1 MRVQDLLKFIPTE
14 ELEFLAAETKVN
26 HQVKKLDGI
35 TMFQLLL
42 YSMINHNQSSLRVME
57 KFYHSSSFKIL
68 AGTGDQTTKYNS
80 IRDRMVAM
88 NPEFFEKIFYSLF
101 DKFSKYFNEQDAIQR
116 YDTTMVAISSKL
128 VDWGMKV
135 GSKTDKKQIKYTVGL
150 KGSFPCHVEI
160 FKHKEALCEDNTIPQ
175 AIFNSK
181 EKDSGIIV
189 FDRGVQKRK
198 TFVKLTNDKLRF
210 VTRIKTDVSYKI
222 ISSQNIIASDQNSTV
237 DIKEDLIVKFMNA
250 DRKKTDPAFRLIKA
264 QIKASG
270 EPIYFLTNITD
281 MNAYEIASIYKQR
294 WQIEV
299 FFKFL
304 KQQLNFSHFV
314 SRDANAIQV
323 NLYMTLIASIL
334 IIAYKKL
341 NNLKGYKI
349 VKLQMANDLEAALI
363 SQIVILCGGNPQL
376 FFKKEPDAP

>member
-1 MRVQDLLKFIPTE
+1 MKVQALLKFIPRE

-42 YSMINHNQSSLRVME
+42 YSMLNHNHASLRVME

-68 AGTGDQTTKYNS
+68 AGTGEQTTKFNS
-80 IRDRMVAM
+80 IRDRMVTM

-101 DKFSKYFNEQDAIQR
+101 DKFSKYFNEKNAIQR
-116 YDTTMVAISSKL
+116 YDSTMVAVSSKL

-135 GSKTDKKQIKYTVGL
+135 GRETNKKQMKYTIGL

-160 FKHKEALCEDNTIPQ
+160 FKHKEALCEDNTIPHT
-175 AIFNSK
+175 IFNSK
-181 EKDSGIIV
+181 EKDQGIIV

-198 TFVKLTNDKLRF
+198 TFVKLTKDNLRF

-222 ISSQNIIASDQNSTV
+222 ISNEGITAPEQNSTV
-237 DIKEDLIVKFMNA
+237 DIKEDLIVKLMNKE
-250 DRKKTDPAFRLIKA
+250 REKTDPAFRLIKA

-270 EPIYFLTNITD
+270 EPIYFFTNIMD
-281 MNAYEIASIYKQR
+281 MNAYEIAALYKQR

-304 KQQLNFSHFV
+304 KQELNLSHLV
-314 SRDANAIQV
+314 SRNANAIRV

-334 IIAYKKL
+334 IIAYRKL
-341 NNLKGYKI
+341 NNIKGYKI
-349 VKLQMANDLEAALI
+349 AKLQMANDLEESLI
-363 SQIVILCGGNPQL
+363 SEIVILCGGNPQL
-376 FFKKEPDAP
+376 FFKKEPDVP

>member
-68 AGTGDQTTKYNS
+68 AGTGDQTTKFNS

-101 DKFSKYFNEQDAIQR
+101 DKFSKYFNEKDAIQR

-222 ISSQNIIASDQNSTV
+222 ISSQNIIASGQNSTV

-270 EPIYFLTNITD
+270 EPIYFLTNITG

>member
-1 MRVQDLLKFIPTE
+1 MKVQDLLKFIPKE
-14 ELEFLAAETKVN
+14 ELEFLATETKVDY
-26 HQVKKLDGI
+26 QVKKLDGI

-57 KFYHSSSFKIL
+57 RFYHSSSFKML
-68 AGTGDQTTKYNS
+68 ADTGDQTTKFNS
-80 IRDRMVAM
+80 IRDRIVSM
-88 NPEFFEKIFYSLF
+88 NPEFFEKIFYTLF

-128 VDWGMKV
+128 VDWGMKI
-135 GSKTDKKQIKYTVGL
+135 GSKTDKKQIKYTMGL

-160 FKHKEALCEDNTIPQ
+160 FKNKEALCEDNTIPH

-181 EKDSGIIV
+181 AKDNGIIV

-198 TFVKLTNDKLRF
+198 TFVKLSKDNLRF
-210 VTRIKTDVSYKI
+210 VTRIKTDVSYTL
-222 ISSQNIIASDQNSTV
+222 ISNENITTSDLKSTV
-237 DIKEDLIVKFMNA
+237 DIKEDLIIRFMNK
-250 DRKKTDPAFRLIKA
+250 DRQETDPHFRLIKA

-281 MNAYEIASIYKQR
+281 MNAYEIAAIYKQR

-304 KQQLNFSHFV
+304 KQELNLSHFV
-314 SRDANAIQV
+314 SRDANAIRINV
-323 NLYMTLIASIL
+323 YMTLIVSIL

-341 NNLKGYKI
+341 NNINGYKI
-349 VKLQMANDLEAALI
+349 AKLQMANDLEAVLI

-376 FFKKEPDAP
+376 FFKKEPDEP